1 MPSSWLEI
9 SPPEGVPH
17 PCPASPPLALTS
29 EEFGLRQKLLF
40 GLPQT
45 LQLPGFHLAALLIF
59 GVQRVR
65 AGEIHHVEHLPGR
78 HGRRKAAGGC
88 SGMGGKLGPS
98 PRMLR
103 GMLGVV
109 PKMLGAIQGM
119 LGVIQGMLRMI
130 RRMLRGDPGDDAGY
144 PE

>member
-1 MPSSWLEI
+1 
-9 SPPEGVPH
+9 
-17 PCPASPPLALTS
+17 
-29 EEFGLRQKLLF
+29 
-40 GLPQT
+40 
-45 LQLPGFHLAALLIF
+45 
-59 GVQRVR
+59 
-65 AGEIHHVEHLPGR
+65 
-78 HGRRKAAGGC
+78 
-88 SGMGGKLGPS
+88 MGGKLGPS